1 MLTKAATHKTTARK
15 GTTAER
21 QRYSMRSEYSE
32 ETKKCQAEIKR
43 LRAVVNALNE
53 EIEQSKN
60 KLQCTSVAVYPFKS
74 DGKTKG
80 YARIE
85 LNGQLVLTGLRIVN
99 GVNGYF
105 VSYPIDPR
113 NKEEDYHSIY
123 YPLGKELREH
133 IEQAI
138 LAKYAEIAGEAI
150 QAEGV

>member
-1 MLTKAATHKTTARK
+1 MRRKKKGNEMFPKNLLKATLNRWQQHGGNMKKAQK
-15 GTTAER
+15 GT
-21 QRYSMRSEYSE
+21 
-32 ETKKCQAEIKR
+32 K
-43 LRAVVNALNE
+43 
-53 EIEQSKN
+53 QSN
-60 KLQCTSVAVYPFKS
+60 NTLQCTNVAVYPFKS
-74 DGKTKG
+74 DGKTKAF
-80 YARIE
+80 ARIE

-123 YPLGKELREH
+123 YPLGRELREH

-150 QAEGV
+150 QAEEV

>member
-1 MLTKAATHKTTARK
+1 VEKSSAGKNADEGSHTHNNRPKGHNRRKAEVHMKKAQK
-15 GTTAER
+15 GT
-21 QRYSMRSEYSE
+21 
-32 ETKKCQAEIKR
+32 
-43 LRAVVNALNE
+43 
-53 EIEQSKN
+53 EQSNN
-60 KLQCTSVAVYPFKS
+60 KLQCTNVAVYPFKES
-74 DGKTKG
+74 AGKTKG

-113 NKEEDYHSIY
+113 SKEEDYHSIY
-123 YPLGKELREH
+123 YPLCKELREH